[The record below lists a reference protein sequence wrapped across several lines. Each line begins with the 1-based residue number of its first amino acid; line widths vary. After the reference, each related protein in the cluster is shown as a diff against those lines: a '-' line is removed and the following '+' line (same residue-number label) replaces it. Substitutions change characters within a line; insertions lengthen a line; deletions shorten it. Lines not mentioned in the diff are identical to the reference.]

1 MENSVNLVKTQSVTD
16 LNLCNCLLLTCKN
29 GISSSLDPQEDCL
42 LTDLLLICL
51 LVV

>member
-16 LNLCNCLLLTCKN
+16 SNLCNCLLLTCKN
-29 GISSSLDPQEDCL
+29 GISSSLDPQDCL